1 MLNSNDEHTWNPF
14 CITHESADDF
24 RKARIYLPSSV
35 NSTNS
40 RWLSYLSSAVH
51 PNLNIHHPT
60 LVPPTA
66 LEISVDRTVNTHPFP
81 SYVMPIQSIITSYRF
96 YIHIICICLKLCCF
110 ISIHWPILLKQPV
123 KLYSISKIS
132 TTSQSFNDFQHNIKV
147 IILKSSQFPNS
158 NIQCLMVFI
167 IYIIL
172 IFLFLP
178 TLAHILYFLHVKIN
192 VPFSTIF
199 FIAFFLFRIPLLFI
213 SVIHPSM
220 RPISFLIKM

>member
-24 RKARIYLPSSV
+24 REARIYLPSSV

-40 RWLSYLSSAVH
+40 RWLSYLSSSVH

-66 LEISVDRTVNTHPFP
+66 LEISVDRTINTHPFP
-81 SYVMPIQSIITSYRF
+81 SYVMPIQPIITSYRV

-123 KLYSISKIS
+123 KLYPISKIS

-192 VPFSTIF
+192 VPFSYNFLHSFLLIQNSLTVHLCHSPF
-199 FIAFFLFRIPLLFI
+199 HEAHFFLN
-213 SVIHPSM
+213 
-220 RPISFLIKM
+220 